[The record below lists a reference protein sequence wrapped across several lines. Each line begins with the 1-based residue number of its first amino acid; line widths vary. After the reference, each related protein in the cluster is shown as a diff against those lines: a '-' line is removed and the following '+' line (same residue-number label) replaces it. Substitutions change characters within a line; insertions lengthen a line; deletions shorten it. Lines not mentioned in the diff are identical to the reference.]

1 MTLEFMFGRKAQE
14 YWKEICYCSEVCHL
28 KCFEWLSKY
37 PNLNLLPLSDEIQR
51 YCRTIV
57 SRDVTI
63 PRPYGAPILDNGCEY
78 MKYMSKDHFEEV
90 MTGEVTQQLKCTK

>member
-1 MTLEFMFGRKAQE
+1 MFGRKAQE

-57 SRDVTI
+57 SRDVAI
-63 PRPYGAPILDNGCEY
+63 PHPYGAPNLR
-78 MKYMSKDHFEEV
+78 
-90 MTGEVTQQLKCTK
+90 